1 MVFDLIR
8 AVCAAIA
15 VVPLPGYFWAVLL
28 RPAGGLGERLAYSS
42 AVSLAAVPV
51 VALVL
56 EHLARSGITL
66 WIAIVSAGIVLLSGV
81 AAVRWK
87 GAAAGASGPVLP
99 RPAPITDLRALAL
112 LAVAF
117 LVVLVSVLRPGLA
130 PRWLALSILALLVL
144 AVVLAGTGGKPAQPE
159 RGPDSPDETATATRF
174 RGPALAVVLAATAV
188 RGYEPVLRY
197 DWPGIRGTD
206 HFSHAVMAEQLL
218 AHGSY
223 PTYLIYPPGFP
234 TISAVLARMSGLS
247 PLALYPVLA
256 PALLVLTALA
266 AYALATR
273 LWGWRYG
280 IIAAALAGL
289 VLHGDYGGLMDG
301 RYPDLVSAYFLITMG
316 AAALIA
322 LYQSPSPR
330 SAVLAAVLGASPVL
344 YHSVATLY
352 TALLAVLAAVTAL
365 PYLWYL
371 GRRAEARLV
380 LLALVGL
387 TLLATCYA
395 WYAYGAGWPVLHH
408 SASSA
413 AVSMVL
419 GSQSPSPPLH
429 VLAELAPSIVWLGV
443 LGLALLTLVLRHRPS
458 PPQVLAAVTLLGWCG
473 LMYLGS
479 RTAADGFPQRF
490 ERDLGAPLSVA
501 GAVGLGVLAGSA
513 WGAWQRAR
521 LAPEAVLAACAAVLA
536 AIAVVVSTASVI
548 RSESGPS
555 QRLVSNS
562 AAVAGEWLWRHNS
575 GGTIVATGMNDRI
588 TERAT
593 LAMGGY
599 AGLMYYGAGP
609 LTGTRSLPPAG
620 RKPLIESQEVLEH
633 PDSCVAAKAIN
644 SEDVRYVVLYRGNSQ
659 EYDRAGFVA
668 DRARYRQ
675 VFADHAVTIYATR
688 PGPCR
693 ADEGQG

>member
-1 MVFDLIR
+1 MALDLIR

-15 VVPLPGYFWAVLL
+15 VVPVPGYFWAVLL
-28 RPAGGLGERLAYSS
+28 RPAGGLAERLAYSS

-87 GAAAGASGPVLP
+87 GAADGPAGPVLS
-99 RPAPITDLRALAL
+99 RPALITDLRALTL
-112 LAVAF
+112 LALAFVA
-117 LVVLVSVLRPGLA
+117 VLVSVMRPGLA
-130 PRWLALSILALLVL
+130 PRWLALSILALLML
-144 AVVLAGTGGKPAQPE
+144 AVVLAGTGGTQPQPKHAADA
-159 RGPDSPDETATATRF
+159 PDTATRF
-174 RGPALAVVLAATAV
+174 RGVGLAVVLTATAV

-206 HFSHAVMAEQLL
+206 HFSHAVMAEQMLE
-218 AHGSY
+218 HGSY

-234 TISAVLARMSGLS
+234 TISAVLSRMSGLP

-289 VLHGDYGGLMDG
+289 VLRGDYGGLIDG
-301 RYPDLVSAYFLITMG
+301 RYPDLISAYFLITMG
-316 AAALIA
+316 VAALVA

-352 TALLAVLAAVTAL
+352 TALLVVLAAVTAL
-365 PYLWYL
+365 PYLWYA

-395 WYAYGAGWPVLHH
+395 WYAYGVGWPVLHH

-419 GSQSPSPPLH
+419 GSQSPPSPLH
-429 VLAELAPSIVWLGV
+429 VLVELTPSIVWLGV
-443 LGLALLTLVLRHRPS
+443 LGLALLTLVLRRRPS
-458 PPQVLAAVTLLGWCG
+458 PPQVLAVVTLLGWCG

-479 RTAADGFPQRF
+479 RTAADGFPRRF

-501 GAVGLGVLAGSA
+501 GALGLGVLAGSA
-513 WGAWQRAR
+513 WAAWQRAR
-521 LAPEAVLAACAAVLA
+521 LAPDAVLAACVVVPA
-536 AIAVVVSTASVI
+536 AIAVVAHTAGVI
-548 RSESGPS
+548 RSESSPTGG
-555 QRLVSNS
+555 LLSNS
-562 AAVAGEWLWRHNS
+562 AAVAGTWLWRHNA
-575 GGTIVATGMNDRI
+575 GGTIVGTGMNDGI

-599 AGLMYYGAGP
+599 AGLMYYGPGP
-609 LTGTRSLPPAG
+609 LTNTRSLPAAG

-633 PDSCVAAKAIN
+633 PASCAAARVIT

-659 EYDRAGFVA
+659 EFDPAAFRA
-668 DRARYRQ
+668 DRGRYRQ

-693 ADEGQG
+693 EDRAKA

>member
-28 RPAGGLGERLAYSS
+28 RPAGGLAERLAYSS

-87 GAAAGASGPVLP
+87 GAAAGATRPVLP

-117 LVVLVSVLRPGLA
+117 AAVLVSVLRPGLA

-159 RGPDSPDETATATRF
+159 RGPDALDEPATATRF

-197 DWPGIRGTD
+197 DWPGIRGSD

-234 TISAVLARMSGLS
+234 TISAVLSRMSGLP
-247 PLALYPVLA
+247 PLTLYPVLA

-266 AYALATR
+266 AYALVTR

-280 IIAAALAGL
+280 IIAAVLAGL
-289 VLHGDYGGLMDG
+289 VLQGDYGGLMDG
-301 RYPDLVSAYFLITMG
+301 RYPDLISAYFLITMG
-316 AAALIA
+316 VAALIA
-322 LYQSPSPR
+322 LYQSPSLR
-330 SAVLAAVLGASPVL
+330 SAVLVAVLGASPVL
-344 YHSVATLY
+344 YHSVTTLY
-352 TALLAVLAAVTAL
+352 AALLVALAAVTAL
-365 PYLWYL
+365 PYLWYV

-387 TLLATCYA
+387 TLLATGYA
-395 WYAYGAGWPVLHH
+395 WYAYGVGWPVFHH

-419 GSQSPSPPLH
+419 GSQAPTAPLH
-429 VLAELAPSIVWLGV
+429 VLAELTPSIVWLGV
-443 LGLALLTLVLRHRPS
+443 LGLALLTLMLRHRPT
-458 PPQVLAAVTLLGWCG
+458 PPQALAVVTVLGWCG

-501 GAVGLGVLAGSA
+501 GALGLGAVAGSA
-513 WGAWQRAR
+513 WAAWRRAR
-521 LAPEAVLAACAAVLA
+521 LTPGAVLAACVCVPAALAVTVHAAVQ
-536 AIAVVVSTASVI
+536 I
-548 RSESGPS
+548 RSESRPTS
-555 QRLVSNS
+555 RLLSKS
-562 AAVAGEWLWRHNS
+562 AAVAGMWLVRHDS
-575 GGTIVATGMNDRI
+575 GGTIVSTGMNDGI
-588 TERAT
+588 TERAV

-599 AGLMYYGAGP
+599 AGLMYYGPGP
-609 LTGTRSLPPAG
+609 LTSTRSLPPAG

-633 PDSCVAAKAIN
+633 PASCVAARAIT
-644 SEDVRYVVLYRGNSQ
+644 SEDIRYVVLYRGDSQ
-659 EYDRAGFVA
+659 DYDLAEFRA
-668 DRARYRQ
+668 DRARYRL
-675 VFADHAVTIYATR
+675 VFADHAVTIYATQ
-688 PGPCR
+688 PSPCR
-693 ADEGQG
+693 EGKG